1 MAVSNAP
8 TVYVWSAKG
17 EFMNEKK
24 EVLKRTSLLL
34 AVASLMAVSVA
45 VVKTTGQEEAKVS
58 DKLRASNGS
67 M

>member
-1 MAVSNAP
+1 
-8 TVYVWSAKG
+8 
-17 EFMNEKK
+17 MNEKK